1 MQRSSERSK
10 SRESN
15 QSLWLLIVSPTVW
28 AVHFLACYIT
38 AAIWCAKVVGRDG
51 SLGPVRVAIALY
63 TLVALLGI
71 GITGWRGHRRHTL
84 GTARPPHDAD
94 TPEDRHRF
102 LGYATL
108 LLSSLSAV
116 ATIYSALA
124 AVFMGSCH

>member
-1 MQRSSERSK
+1 MERHSERHK
-10 SRESN
+10 IHESRES
-15 QSLWLLIVSPTVW
+15 LWVLTISPTIW
-28 AVHFLACYIT
+28 AVHFLACYLT

-51 SLGPVRVAIALY
+51 SLGPVRVAIAVY

-71 GITGWRGHRRHTL
+71 GITAWRGYRRHTL
-84 GTARPPHDAD
+84 GTASPPHDAD

-124 AVFMGSCH
+124 AVFVGSCH

>member
-1 MQRSSERSK
+1 MERDSERDK
-10 SRESN
+10 VHESN
-15 QSLWLLIVSPTVW
+15 QSLWLLVVSPTIW

-38 AAIWCAKVVGRDG
+38 AAIWCAKVAGRDG
-51 SLGPVRVAIALY
+51 SLGPVRVAIAVY
-63 TLVALLGI
+63 TVVALLGI
-71 GITGWRGHRRHTL
+71 GLTGWRGYRRHDY
-84 GTARPPHDAD
+84 GTADPPHDAD